1 MKIACLQFEPVLGEV
16 QRNIDHATSMVA
28 KLKPEDVDVLV
39 LPEMAFSGYVFTS
52 KDHIRPYLE
61 DADTGPSVQWAK
73 EQAIRLSAHVQVG
86 YPEKRVINKED
97 SFKEEYYNS
106 VAFVSPQGVLLNTY
120 AKHFLYYTDENWAEE
135 GPSFESMPVEG
146 LGQVGFGICMDVNPY
161 QFKTPFSDFE
171 FSSFHF
177 DQKTNLLLCS
187 MAWNKGEE
195 APKKE
200 KVVPKPKSAKSKA
213 RLAEENKE
221 KEGEASKGDQGEQE
235 SANSHVAEAGAR
247 ATNSS
252 AAANSDDGNDEE
264 EGSEGDEG
272 DEWEDEPDEEEL
284 ERQALELQ
292 YETIHYWAVRM
303 SPFYKQAK
311 EPFLET
317 HVAIANRLG
326 TESGAHFV
334 GSSCV
339 IKLTKEGPELMGA
352 LPSDKE
358 GILLVD
364 TD

>member
-1 MKIACLQFEPVLGEV
+1 ACLQFAPILGEV

-28 KLKPEDVDVLV
+28 KLKPEDVDVLI

-61 DADTGPSVQWAK
+61 NAETGPSIQWAK
-73 EQAIRLSAHVQVG
+73 AQAIRLNAHVQVG
-86 YPEKRVINKED
+86 YPEKRVVNKTD
-97 SFKEEYYNS
+97 PFKEEYYNS

-177 DQKTNLLLCS
+177 GQKSNLLLCS

-200 KVVPKPKSAKSKA
+200 K
-213 RLAEENKE
+213 
-221 KEGEASKGDQGEQE
+221 
-235 SANSHVAEAGAR
+235 
-247 ATNSS
+247 
-252 AAANSDDGNDEE
+252 
-264 EGSEGDEG
+264 
-272 DEWEDEPDEEEL
+272 
-284 ERQALELQ
+284 
-292 YETIHYWAVRM
+292 TIHYWAVRM
-303 SPFYKQAK
+303 SPFYKQQEKAGGK

-317 HVAIANRLG
+317 YLAIANRIG
-326 TESGAHFV
+326 TESGRLLFV

-339 IKLTKEGPELMGA
+339 IKLTKDGPELIGA

-358 GILLVD
+358 GILLVETSD
-364 TD
+364 

>member
-1 MKIACLQFEPVLGEV
+1 
-16 QRNIDHATSMVA
+16 MVT

-61 DADTGPSVQWAK
+61 DAETGPSVQWAK
-73 EQAIRLSAHVQVG
+73 EQAIRLNAHVQVG
-86 YPEKRVINKED
+86 YPEKRVINKEEP
-97 SFKEEYYNS
+97 FKEAYYNS

-120 AKHFLYYTDENWAEE
+120 SKHFLYYTDENWAEE
-135 GPSFESMPVEG
+135 GASFESMPVEG

-177 DQKTNLLLCS
+177 GQKTNLLLCS

-195 APKKE
+195 APKKK

-213 RLAEENKE
+213 RLAKENKE
-221 KEGEASKGDQGEQE
+221 REGRASKSDQGEQE
-235 SANSHVAEAGAR
+235 SAHSNVAESGAR
-247 ATNSS
+247 ATNGSG
-252 AAANSDDGNDEE
+252 AAADNDDDDIDDVDEVEE
-264 EGSEGDEG
+264 EEG
-272 DEWEDEPDEEEL
+272 DEWEDEPDKEEL

-303 SPFYKQAK
+303 SPFYKQAR
-311 EPFLET
+311 EPFIET
-317 HVAIANRLG
+317 HIAIANRLG
-326 TESGAHFV
+326 TES

-352 LPSDKE
+352 LSSDKE
-358 GILLVD
+358 GILLVE

>member
-1 MKIACLQFEPVLGEV
+1 MKIACLQFAPILGEV

-28 KLKPEDVDVLV
+28 KLKPEDVDVLI

-61 DADTGPSVQWAK
+61 NAETGPSIQWAK
-73 EQAIRLSAHVQVG
+73 AQAIRLNAHVQVG
-86 YPEKRVINKED
+86 YPEKRVVNKTD
-97 SFKEEYYNS
+97 PFKEEYYNS

-177 DQKTNLLLCS
+177 GQKSNLLLCS

-200 KVVPKPKSAKSKA
+200 KVEPKPKSKKSKA
-213 RLAEENKE
+213 RLENQKE
-221 KEGEASKGDQGEQE
+221 QRKDPDE
-235 SANSHVAEAGAR
+235 SADDPRVAETEGGGE
-247 ATNSS
+247 ND
-252 AAANSDDGNDEE
+252 AAEVEEDEDEDEE
-264 EGSEGDEG
+264 D
-272 DEWEDEPDEEEL
+272 WEDELDEAEL
-284 ERQALELQ
+284 EREALELQ

-303 SPFYKQAK
+303 SPFYKQQEKAGGK

-317 HVAIANRLG
+317 YLAIANRIG
-326 TESGAHFV
+326 TESGVLFV

-339 IKLTKEGPELMGA
+339 IKLTKDGPELVGA

-358 GILLVD
+358 GILLVETSD
-364 TD
+364 